1 MNTSRS
7 NRAAGIS
14 AAVAVILLW
23 IGTTYGNVTPP
34 PEVAAAFTALVG
46 FVVSAVVKD

>member
-7 NRAAGIS
+7 NRAAGLS
-14 AAVAVILLW
+14 AALAVILLW
-23 IGTTYGNVTPP
+23 VGAAYGSIDPP